1 MFYSEYHDDL
11 EFVHL
16 GTQLSWK
23 HNIGLIEK
31 IKDRSVRKW
40 YMKICIEEGWSK
52 SVLIYQIDTNL
63 YRRKRAIKQVDYMLK
78 HINKQ
83 IEEFQFGLFKK

>member
-1 MFYSEYHDDL
+1 MKMFYSEYHDDL

-31 IKDRSVRKW
+31 IKDRSVRK
-40 YMKICIEEGWSK
+40 
-52 SVLIYQIDTNL
+52 
-63 YRRKRAIKQVDYMLK
+63 
-78 HINKQ
+78 
-83 IEEFQFGLFKK
+83 

>member
-1 MFYSEYHDDL
+1 
-11 EFVHL
+11 
-16 GTQLSWK
+16 
-23 HNIGLIEK
+23 
-31 IKDRSVRKW
+31 
-40 YMKICIEEGWSK
+40 MKICIEEGWSK

-63 YRRKRAIKQVDYMLK
+63 YRRKKAIKQVDYMLK